1 MNVTRL
7 VFQRMR
13 GSPKSERTSKME
25 PREAVKPWTHNKS
38 TLLLV
43 GGAAAAVA
51 VALGVGYKYLRKSE
65 THVRVGVVSQLLVHP
80 LKSGKAASVPLAEC
94 LKMGLKYGQTPDR

>member
-1 MNVTRL
+1 
-7 VFQRMR
+7 MR

-25 PREAVKPWTHNKS
+25 PREAVKPWTQNRS

-80 LKSGKAASVPLAEC
+80 LKSGKAASVPFA
-94 LKMGLKYGQTPDR
+94 DRCHPPWADG